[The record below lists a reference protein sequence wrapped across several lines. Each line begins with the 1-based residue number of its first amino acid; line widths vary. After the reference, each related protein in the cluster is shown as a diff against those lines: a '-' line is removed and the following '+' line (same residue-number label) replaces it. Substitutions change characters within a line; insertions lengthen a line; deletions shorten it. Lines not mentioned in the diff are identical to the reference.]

1 MVTKKGNKKVIKR
14 EVGVSDALT
23 AHHRLS
29 SMSWQLGSELCILS
43 PSLRMRY
50 SSVTP
55 NWTKQRGVHVSH
67 CCVFTMFWSK
77 KGHLATTENHWYGGM
92 FGSSARSVT
101 TNIPAGFP
109 QNAIE
114 ELDMN

>member
-1 MVTKKGNKKVIKR
+1 MGGVKRGADRDEEGTLRSSLVTENTNSVLNGGGRKRRFRKRRVMTGVKEVIKR
-14 EVGVSDALT
+14 EVDVSDTPT

-55 NWTKQRGVHVSH
+55 N
-67 CCVFTMFWSK
+67 
-77 KGHLATTENHWYGGM
+77 
-92 FGSSARSVT
+92 
-101 TNIPAGFP
+101 
-109 QNAIE
+109 
-114 ELDMN
+114 